1 MNAISTRIYREIL
14 TCTIIGAAYLGT
26 AWGQLGNATAVG
38 RVQDS
43 QKAVIVGARV
53 EVKRLS
59 TNQVFSA
66 ITTASGDYSIANLPI
81 DTYEFRA
88 SSAGFK
94 TEIRT
99 GITLVVGATV
109 RVDFDLPVG
118 AVSESVQVV
127 SQAPI
132 LRTETP
138 EFGQVIDNSQIEGA
152 PLNSR
157 DILGTLGG
165 LAPGLAPSRGNPTG
179 SADNFNVRGARV
191 TDNVVLIDG
200 AYVTNGNAG
209 MTFLESPEA
218 VQEFEIKTG
227 LYDAQYGVRPGG
239 QLIMV
244 TKSGTNTPHGTLF
257 ELLRNNDMDARN
269 FFTPGAHHSV

>member
-1 MNAISTRIYREIL
+1 T
-14 TCTIIGAAYLGT
+14 
-26 AWGQLGNATAVG
+26 
-38 RVQDS
+38 
-43 QKAVIVGARV
+43 
-53 EVKRLS
+53 
-59 TNQVFSA
+59 
-66 ITTASGDYSIANLPI
+66 
-81 DTYEFRA
+81 
-88 SSAGFK
+88 
-94 TEIRT
+94 
-99 GITLVVGATV
+99 
-109 RVDFDLPVG
+109 
-118 AVSESVQVV
+118 
-127 SQAPI
+127 
-132 LRTETP
+132 
-138 EFGQVIDNSQIEGA
+138 GA

-200 AYVTNGNAG
+200 SYVTNGNAG

-239 QLIMV
+239 QLIMI

-269 FFTPGAHHSV
+269 FFTQGSTTPYKRNQFGGVFGAPIIV